1 MKLLDKGGKYECCRH
16 WSSKSQKNFQSPSP
30 VSNLGSLNPKCPRN
44 PIAMAAAQYIHKCG
58 QRRHAKLSHKA

>member
-1 MKLLDKGGKYECCRH
+1 VLQTLEFRKSEKLPEC
-16 WSSKSQKNFQSPSP
+16 FT

-58 QRRHAKLSHKA
+58 QRRHAKLSQKA